1 MKLFQKWQ
9 AGLKK
14 TQEGIWGRI
23 SQALHSKPKLD
34 EELLEELEEILIQ
47 SDIGAANALSLIG
60 EMRGRLPADGDL
72 EEASRR
78 ILMERIRQL
87 VGEGETGGGMTV
99 TADPHVI
106 LVVGVNGTG
115 KTTSI
120 GKLAYRFGRENR
132 KVLLA
137 AADTFRA
144 AAVEQLGEWAV
155 RAKADLIRQSMGADP
170 ASVAHDA
177 VEAAMTR
184 GFNVVLVDTA
194 GRLHSKVNL
203 MEELKKIHRVIGRRM
218 PGAPHEVLLVLD
230 ATTGQNG
237 LNQARVFQ
245 QAVGVTGIILAK
257 LDGTARGGIVVSIRR
272 ELGIPVKWVGLGEGL
287 EDLVPF
293 DPGSYVESIFGN
305 PG

>member
-1 MKLFQKWQ
+1 MKLFEKWQ
-9 AGLKK
+9 AGLRK

-23 SQALHSKPKLD
+23 SQALHSRPKLD
-34 EELLEELEEILIQ
+34 ESILAELEDILVQ
-47 SDIGAANALSLIG
+47 SDIGAGNALSLID
-60 EMRGRLPADGDL
+60 EMRRRLPGEGDA

-87 VGEGETGGGMTV
+87 VGGGDAGGMTAA
-99 TADPHVI
+99 ADPHVI

-120 GKLAYRFGRENR
+120 GKLAYRYVRENK

-144 AAVEQLGEWAV
+144 AAVEQLGEWAA
-155 RAKADLIRQSMGADP
+155 RAKAEIIRQSMGADP

-218 PGAPHEVLLVLD
+218 PGAPHEVLLVMD

-245 QAVGVTGIILAK
+245 QAAGVTGIILAK
-257 LDGTARGGIVVSIRR
+257 LDGTAKGGIAVPIMQ
-272 ELGIPVKWVGLGEGL
+272 ELGIPVQWVGLGEGI

-293 DPGSYVESIFGN
+293 DPESYVQGIFGVQ
-305 PG
+305 